1 MIIKS
6 SIKPNNSGESFHAS
20 IYNTIA
26 YNIIKTRN
34 CSSPNLVCLAYF

>member
-26 YNIIKTRN
+26 SNIIKTGN
-34 CSSPNLVCLAYF
+34 GSFPDLEF